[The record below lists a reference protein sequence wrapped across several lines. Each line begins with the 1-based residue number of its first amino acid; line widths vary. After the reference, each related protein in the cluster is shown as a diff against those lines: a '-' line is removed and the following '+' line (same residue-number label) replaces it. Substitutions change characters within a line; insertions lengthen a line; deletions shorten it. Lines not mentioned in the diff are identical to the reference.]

1 MTSEDLN
8 RQFIPIIKR
17 GEIGKVYICNIL
29 YIQSEARK
37 IHIHTVEKTQS
48 VYGKIDDVEPMLPE
62 NFYRCHKSCII
73 NLDKVENMKDG
84 YIEFE
89 NGDKISI
96 CREKFV
102 KAFQKYRG
110 YLISHEDAKSI
121 SGSGVK
127 NNAKNVP

>member
-1 MTSEDLN
+1 MTSEDLK
-8 RQFIPIIKR
+8 REFIPIIKR
-17 GEIGKVYICNIL
+17 GEIGKVYICDIL
-29 YIQSEARK
+29 YIESEARK
-37 IHIHTVEKTQS
+37 IYMHTVEKIQS
-48 VYGKIDDVEPMLPE
+48 IYGKIDDVEPMLPE

-89 NGDKISI
+89 NGDTV
-96 CREKFV
+96 CLGREKFV

-121 SGSGVK
+121 SMGSRK
-127 NNAKNVP
+127 NTAKNMP